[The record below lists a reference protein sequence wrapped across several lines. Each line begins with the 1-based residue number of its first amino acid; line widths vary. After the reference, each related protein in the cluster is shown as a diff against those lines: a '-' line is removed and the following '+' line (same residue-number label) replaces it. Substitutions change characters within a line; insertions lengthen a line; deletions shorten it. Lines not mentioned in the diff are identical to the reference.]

1 MPIPEQLPEQI
12 HLALEIMMGLKGN
25 QHQISTE
32 EIQLLKIESSTPTYD
47 EVKHAALDVLYETL
61 IFLLSGHAEEQ
72 TVDLR
77 QVAVELLK
85 KIEENGGMSSMGFKR
100 GSWVKHPKYGV
111 CYVGGTLNGRVS
123 LHNLQDGKRLTQ
135 NAKTDDCT
143 FLTYSSWRVRKGEV
157 SHSSPC

>member
-85 KIEENGGMSSMGFKR
+85 KIADLWWLSWSWSEQRIKR
-100 GSWVKHPKYGV
+100 ILQKDLSV
-111 CYVGGTLNGRVS
+111 YVFNVS
-123 LHNLQDGKRLTQ
+123 LPNLGFAEQ
-135 NAKTDDCT
+135 A
-143 FLTYSSWRVRKGEV
+143 
-157 SHSSPC
+157 

>member
-25 QHQISTE
+25 QHRISTE
-32 EIQLLKIESSTPTYD
+32 EIQLLKIESPTPTYD

-85 KIEENGGMSSMGFKR
+85 KIEENGGSLRKDQIGLPEELVAQYEQEGIVRRTVHGLIWGPRAKQAIHIVEEEKR
-100 GSWVKHPKYGV
+100 GK
-111 CYVGGTLNGRVS
+111 
-123 LHNLQDGKRLTQ
+123 
-135 NAKTDDCT
+135 
-143 FLTYSSWRVRKGEV
+143 
-157 SHSSPC
+157 

>member
-85 KIEENGGMSSMGFKR
+85 KIEENGGSLRKDQIGMPEELIGQYETEGIVRRTVR
-100 GSWVKHPKYGV
+100 G
-111 CYVGGTLNGRVS
+111 L
-123 LHNLQDGKRLTQ
+123 
-135 NAKTDDCT
+135 
-143 FLTYSSWRVRKGEV
+143 
-157 SHSSPC
+157 